1 MIDMKRLKFVFGRG
15 MWRLIRFSPCILL
28 LSVLGCGP
36 IEAPNLVTSGWP
48 KKPITIS
55 CFAAAGG
62 GTDAV
67 SRMIAKLMKEELGV
81 NVNVVNRTGGRGG
94 AAINYVG
101 VRVRDGYNWGGFSE
115 SMLTAS
121 VLGITESTASDWTFF
136 MLAGAP
142 GVLSVP
148 EDSKYTDLES
158 LVAAAKAAPKTVK
171 VSASL
176 TGGIWHTKL
185 LALEGAADVSFQFIP
200 YNKGSQPS
208 QLAALSGEVDA
219 VLTSISE
226 QAELIRGKKLRPLAM
241 IEADSYEFPERG
253 TIPSAAAAYPDVTK
267 IPVSQFLGFA
277 LPSDTPGVI
286 LEKITAAFEK
296 IAASDEVK
304 AFCESRLLTLQGWHG
319 EEADKRAQSAEQ
331 AWVWK
336 LDELGITV
344 ESPAAFEI
352 PKPE

>member
-1 MIDMKRLKFVFGRG
+1 MAATGLGA
-15 MWRLIRFSPCILL
+15 LLL
-28 LSVLGCGP
+28 LSVGCGP

-67 SRMIAKLMKEELGV
+67 SRMVAKLMKEELGV
-81 NVNVVNRTGGRGG
+81 NVNVVNRTAGRGG
-94 AAINYVG
+94 AAINYVA

-115 SMLTAS
+115 SMLTGS
-121 VLGITESTASDWTFF
+121 VLGITESTAADWTFF

-142 GVLSVP
+142 GVISVP
-148 EDSKYTDLES
+148 TDSPYSDLKS
-158 LVAAAKAAPKTVK
+158 LVQAAKANPKTVK

-185 LALEGAADVSFQFIP
+185 LALQEAAGIEFQFIP
-200 YNKGSQPS
+200 YNQGSQPS

-219 VLTSISE
+219 VLTSVSE

-241 IEADSYEFPERG
+241 VEAESYEFPDLG
-253 TIPSAAAAYPDVTK
+253 TIPSAAASYPDVTK

-277 LPSDTPGVI
+277 LPSDTPEPI

-296 IAASDEVK
+296 IVQSDEVK
-304 AFCESRLLTLQGWHG
+304 AFCEARLLTLQGWHG
-319 EEADKRAQSAEQ
+319 DEANQKALAAER

-336 LDELGITV
+336 LDELGVTV